1 MEPSHQRH
9 QGQAAVRLLRDGGGA
24 VEFSRFVAAL
34 VPSCC
39 LDLADLEDLEDG
51 QECSPNV

>member
-1 MEPSHQRH
+1 MGPSRRH

-39 LDLADLEDLEDG
+39 LDLEDLEDLEEG